1 MDYGVPPGNGAG
13 GCFTPR
19 GACRGGRPRPPLG
32 GGLGKRRLTPVS
44 YPAAVS
50 RRPGEREGEDTL
62 PYNGAPTSF
71 SLHRAKSL
79 RNFVTFAHAHRR
91 FQRVFNWPNLCNVY
105 KSTSF
110 PQNKTAA
117 GPVIGQIRGGGGCY
131 ISLRWHYPN
140 QVNGSRPAPPLS
152 LAAPLLASLIIRPP
166 ALFCNR

>member
-1 MDYGVPPGNGAG
+1 MFCVM
-13 GCFTPR
+13 GCW
-19 GACRGGRPRPPLG
+19 GACRGGRPRPPLR
-32 GGLGKRRLTPVS
+32 GGLRKRGLTRPS
-44 YPAAVS
+44 YPAAGS

-62 PYNGAPTSF
+62 PYNGAPA
-71 SLHRAKSL
+71 SLTLYHTKSL

-91 FQRVFNWPNLCNVY
+91 FRRVFEGADLCNVY

-152 LAAPLLASLIIRPP
+152 LAAPLLARLIIRP
-166 ALFCNR
+166 AARFCNR